1 MGNGVAFTHALDTA
15 VPLLARI
22 RYQYSGVLVEPGLR
36 HGRGVGCHVGLLSPV
51 VKPAFRI
58 IFWVTVIASI
68 ALAWFVYEAP
78 LVLP

>member
-1 MGNGVAFTHALDTA
+1 MHWTPRSRCWRGSGTSIRVFWLSPVCVTVVVLAATLA
-15 VPLLARI
+15 V
-22 RYQYSGVLVEPGLR
+22 V
-36 HGRGVGCHVGLLSPV
+36 SPV